1 VTAEQDLIDGFKAL
15 RSAARY
21 CEVADELVF
30 SLNMEAL
37 EQITFAQ
44 DELAQSSAYIR
55 AALGIADGA
64 FEEWRAF
71 GRSTKR
77 VQS

>member
-1 VTAEQDLIDGFKAL
+1 
-15 RSAARY
+15 
-21 CEVADELVF
+21 LVF